1 MANAGGDGIFK
12 AVHHSTD
19 KDNLKID
26 WYEHQTCIRLLAM
39 KAGVSLDIDTELQVN
54 SKVNRAPREATGTL
68 LSEHWS
74 DIHFFLAGT
83 TVGPFKTSSHVIA
96 ADWHLKLMDF
106 KEFIVVAQYLEV
118 FPKLIARYQL
128 SEIFRAANRDSV
140 DQGEG
145 EDVDELNFDEFKS
158 VMIGIGIAL
167 ELELPILCNS
177 RNLASKVTFPLKK
190 EVSIASNLN

>member
-1 MANAGGDGIFK
+1 MA
-12 AVHHSTD
+12 
-19 KDNLKID
+19 
-26 WYEHQTCIRLLAM
+26 
-39 KAGVSLDIDTELQVN
+39 
-54 SKVNRAPREATGTL
+54 
-68 LSEHWS
+68 
-74 DIHFFLAGT
+74 
-83 TVGPFKTSSHVIA
+83 
-96 ADWHLKLMDF
+96 
-106 KEFIVVAQYLEV
+106 
-118 FPKLIARYQL
+118 IARYQL